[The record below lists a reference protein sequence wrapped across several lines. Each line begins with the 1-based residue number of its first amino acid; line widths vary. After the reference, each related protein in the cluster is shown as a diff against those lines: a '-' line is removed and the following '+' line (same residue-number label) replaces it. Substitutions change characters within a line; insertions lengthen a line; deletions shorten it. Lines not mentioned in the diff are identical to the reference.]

1 MMENI
6 RGQGILSGG
15 RLRGQAPLGGQHELR
30 LSRPIRG
37 LAETGRRRP
46 GGPMLTV
53 RHWRSSLVGLS
64 LGPEGLCASQRACC
78 GRGKGARTQV
88 TEAGASHTAFI
99 QRCGLAVVR
108 SRAGPALQVEE
119 ESHSG

>member
-1 MMENI
+1 
-6 RGQGILSGG
+6 
-15 RLRGQAPLGGQHELR
+15 
-30 LSRPIRG
+30 
-37 LAETGRRRP
+37 
-46 GGPMLTV
+46 MLTV

-88 TEAGASHTAFI
+88 TEAGAHTAFI

-108 SRAGPALQVEE
+108 SHAGPALQVEE